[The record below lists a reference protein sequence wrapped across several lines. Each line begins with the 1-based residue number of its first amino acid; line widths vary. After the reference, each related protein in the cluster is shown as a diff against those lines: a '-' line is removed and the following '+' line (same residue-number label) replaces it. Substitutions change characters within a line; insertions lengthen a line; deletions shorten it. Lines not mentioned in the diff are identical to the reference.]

1 MDESVVRC
9 EELTSCKAR
18 SPYIVRIRVGALV
31 AGKGEED
38 RSCLYACAS
47 TRREPP
53 KKMSVAALFGI

>member
-1 MDESVVRC
+1 M
-9 EELTSCKAR
+9 LT
-18 SPYIVRIRVGALV
+18 VRIRVGALV